1 MRVLVVLPTVNEVAT
16 IEEVIRRTRA
26 AVPDSQV
33 LVVDDD
39 SSDGTADLAEKVG
52 RDTGGVEVMRRPGR
66 LGLGTAYRD
75 GFRWGLDHGAEIL
88 VEMDSDLSHDP
99 DALPQLIAALD
110 GAGLVIGSRYV
121 PGGDVPKWTWRRRM
135 LSRYAN
141 RYSAAML
148 GVPVRDMTA
157 GYRAYAA
164 AALEALDL
172 DGVHSQG
179 YGFQIELAY
188 QAHQAGVTITEVP
201 IRFVDR
207 ELGKSKMSGK
217 VIVEAM
223 LLVTRW
229 GIARRI
235 PGARHRSQ
243 ASTARLS
250 KERSA

>member
-1 MRVLVVLPTVNEVAT
+1 MRVLVVLPTVNEAAT

-26 AVPDSQV
+26 AVPDSHI

-52 RDTGGVEVMRRPGR
+52 RDIGSVDVLRRPAR

-75 GFRWGLDHGAEIL
+75 GFRWGLDRGAEVL

-99 DALPQLIAALD
+99 DALPLLVEALD

-121 PGGDVPKWTWRRRM
+121 PGGAVPKWTWRRRM

-141 RYSAAML
+141 RYSAVML

-157 GYRAYAA
+157 GYRAYSASTIE
-164 AALEALDL
+164 LIDL
-172 DGVHSQG
+172 DRVHADG
-179 YGFQIELAY
+179 YGFQIELTY
-188 QAHQAGVTITEVP
+188 EVHLAGVPIAEVP

-217 VIVEAM
+217 IIVEAM
-223 LLVTRW
+223 LLVTGW
-229 GIARRI
+229 GIARRL
-235 PGARHRSQ
+235 PFSRHRRL
-243 ASTARLS
+243 ASPRLPS
-250 KERSA
+250 KESSP